1 MVEEVVVVVEGE
13 EVLEVVAE
21 VVVSEE
27 VAAEEWEVAEVRNIV
42 RKYFIFFILLKVFF
56 YLDCWMI
63 RKSFFLFKFF

>member
-1 MVEEVVVVVEGE
+1 MVVVVEGE

-21 VVVSEE
+21 VVVLEE

-42 RKYFIFFILLKVFF
+42 RKYFIFFILLKVFI

>member
-1 MVEEVVVVVEGE
+1 MVVVVEGE

-56 YLDCWMI
+56 YLDYWMI

>member
-1 MVEEVVVVVEGE
+1 MVVVVEGE

-21 VVVSEE
+21 VVVLEE

-63 RKSFFLFKFF
+63 RKNFFLFKFF

>member
-1 MVEEVVVVVEGE
+1 MVVVVEGE

-42 RKYFIFFILLKVFF
+42 RKYFIFFIFLKVFF

-63 RKSFFLFKFF
+63 RNSFFLFKFF